1 MSPTSNLF
9 LSLGKEVEDEYGRRI
24 GEVASFTVTP
34 HGIID
39 SVYIKHNDGKILK
52 YPASAVKVEESH
64 VIFLSKT
71 KIETAELCNQIPLVW
86 RKDQAL
92 KELLEKKKISP
103 EVYEDLHNNFE
114 GALNKLKTEAQT
126 LMEKIDGEIERCSQE
141 IKELNYALSYL
152 EVEHEIGGIDE
163 PSYQAALSAVQDSLK
178 KVDMEK
184 KDLESMKNKLSNI
197 LLGETAQNFVEE
209 PKVKA
214 SDSIPLSLP
223 EPPVIVYVK
232 ETESQT

>member
-1 MSPTSNLF
+1 MPPTSNLF

-34 HGIID
+34 HGIIE

-103 EVYEDLHNNFE
+103 EVYEDLHNSFE

-178 KVDMEK
+178 KVNMEK